1 MSAII
6 KAVDNPAIG
15 NTGSIGI
22 QKTIIYIAATG
33 ISTLFGIWA
42 NSAIKAK
49 MPPNIN
55 PAIID
60 GLQIGG
66 GVGIAC
72 IKNPIAQ
79 SIGVGQGIAGVVG
92 LTQKGI
98 SYVRGKMGTIT
109 PPNFI
114 VDGW

>member
-1 MSAII
+1 MSAIV
-6 KAVDNPAIG
+6 KAIENPALG
-15 NTGSIGI
+15 NAGESGVK
-22 QKTIIYIAATG
+22 KTIIYIAATG

-49 MPPNIN
+49 MPPTMN
-55 PAIID
+55 PAIVD

-98 SYVRGKMGTIT
+98 TYIKGKVN
-109 PPNFI
+109 PI
-114 VDGW
+114 VSTTNTGDGW